1 MCGKGS
7 AEGMVK
13 TGRGGGRWGVRER
26 RKGVGDGEGGRE
38 MGGSAYRCRPMR
50 RNGPNSL
57 IFPFAKLETNPQG

>member
-1 MCGKGS
+1 MWIVCGKGS

-50 RNGPNSL
+50 
-57 IFPFAKLETNPQG
+57 